1 MSSAHGHLQHNL
13 KSKNLFKATKLAS
26 HKSEGIDLLCPFF
39 VLSLE
44 TIVPF
49 CSSER
54 SAGSTETSAF
64 VLMVT
69 VASSATSTVFVSL
82 RIGI

>member
-1 MSSAHGHLQHNL
+1 MQCAI
-13 KSKNLFKATKLAS
+13 KNHKATKLALQI
-26 HKSEGIDLLCPFF
+26 GIDLLCPFF
-39 VLSLE
+39 VRSLE

-54 SAGSTETSAF
+54 SAGSTEISAF

>member
-1 MSSAHGHLQHNL
+1 MSSTQSFAYVICEV
-13 KSKNLFKATKLAS
+13 KKKNSEATKL
-26 HKSEGIDLLCPFF
+26 EIRTGIDLLSFF
-39 VLSLE
+39 VRSLE

-54 SAGSTETSAF
+54 SAGSTEISAF

>member
-1 MSSAHGHLQHNL
+1 MCSAQSHLHNV
-13 KSKNLFKATKLAS
+13 KSKNYKATKLVIQIRRYRFAVS
-26 HKSEGIDLLCPFF
+26 FF
-39 VLSLE
+39 VRSLE

-54 SAGSTETSAF
+54 SAGSTEISAF